1 MIRDMTNIGITMMSK
16 KNKSFELQI
25 IDELKPFDGFRAAEM
40 YVEHFRAGIR
50 EGGNG
55 C

>member
-1 MIRDMTNIGITMMSK
+1 MNRDMTNIDFTMVSK

-25 IDELKPFDGFRAAEM
+25 LDELKPFDGFRAAEM

-50 EGGNG
+50 ESEER

>member
-1 MIRDMTNIGITMMSK
+1 MVIRGMTNTDFMMISE

-25 IDELKPFDGFRAAEM
+25 IEELKPFDGFRAAEM

-50 EGGNG
+50 EDEEI
-55 C
+55 